1 MPTSRG
7 PSANREEG
15 VVVRDAAADDLSDLL
30 RLCQQLAQ
38 DRGSA
43 LPVGADDAT
52 PLLAAIATQPGR
64 HLLVAE
70 VGGKIVGTADL
81 LMVPNLTHSGAPWAV
96 VENVVVDKEVRRRGV
111 GRALIDDLIRRCAT
125 AGCYKVQL
133 LSNKSRTDAHEFY
146 RSVGFE
152 AVAEGFRMYLR

>member
-1 MPTSRG
+1 MPTSEG
-7 PSANREEG
+7 PSANREEA

-30 RLCQQLAQ
+30 RLYQQLAQ

-96 VENVVVDKEVRRRGV
+96 VENVVVDKGV
-111 GRALIDDLIRRCAT
+111 PGGSRSCIDR
-125 AGCYKVQL
+125 
-133 LSNKSRTDAHEFY
+133 
-146 RSVGFE
+146 
-152 AVAEGFRMYLR
+152 